1 MIRLTPAVKRFLPP
15 AVVMVTIFALSHQ
28 PGENLSL
35 PALPGVDKLAHMVV
49 YGLLAAALIRAF
61 GQRMRQLRP
70 GLVVM
75 LTVLWCLV
83 YGITDEFHQSFIPG
97 RFVSGLDVLADTVGA
112 LLVGVAWRFLRR
124 PCNCGRYKKTMFLL
138 SF

>member
-1 MIRLTPAVKRFLPP
+1 MIRLTPAVKRFFPP
-15 AVVMVTIFALSHQ
+15 AVVMVTIFVLSHQ
-28 PGENLSL
+28 PGDNLPL
-35 PALPGVDKLAHMVV
+35 PALPGIDKVAHMVV

-75 LTVLWCLV
+75 LTVLCCLV

-112 LLVGVAWRFLRR
+112 LLVGVAWLILRR
-124 PCNCGRYKKTMFLL
+124 SVIADDIKKQC
-138 SF
+138 SS